1 VSELPG
7 APFQGFEDEIF
18 VPIKGLI
25 FDLDGVLVD
34 TVPTHFAAWSRM
46 FHEYGY
52 EFGKREYRELV
63 DGRLR
68 LDGARAVMHEADD
81 HTIEEAATKKNSYYL
96 EAIDRGEYRI
106 FNTAVRCVREYAKQG
121 YKLAAA
127 SSSANVR
134 HILDQVG
141 ILEEFTIVVGG
152 QDVVLGKPNPE
163 IFLKAAKGLGL
174 QPEEC
179 IVVEDAE
186 SGVKAAKAGGFYCYG
201 LAHEDDEADLSM
213 ADEIIRSLDEIN
225 LSLIA

>member
-1 VSELPG
+1 M
-7 APFQGFEDEIF
+7 
-18 VPIKGLI
+18 PIRGLI

-68 LDGARAVMHEADD
+68 LDGARAVLQDLDD
-81 HTIEEAATKKNSYYL
+81 DAIEEAATKKNDYYL
-96 EAIDRGEYRI
+96 DAIDRGEYKT
-106 FNTAVRCVREYAKQG
+106 FDTAVSCVREFARQG
-121 YKLAAA
+121 YSLAAA

-141 ILEEFTIVVGG
+141 ILEEFKIVVGG
-152 QDVVLGKPNPE
+152 QDVVLGKPDPE
-163 IFLKAAKGLGL
+163 IFLTAAQGLGL
-174 QPEEC
+174 QPVEC

-201 LAHEDDEADLSM
+201 LAHEDDEADLGM
-213 ADEIIRSLDEIN
+213 ADEIIRSLEEID
-225 LSLIA
+225 LKKFD